1 MEVSCC
7 PQCIYDLPDPCS
19 FLLAMS
25 KEILGPLHNATAGE
39 VMEFLDALALQI
51 YPRGYWGL
59 TWTTSCLNLVSLMGV
74 VLAMLLY
81 GHRRTPLWFVK
92 LEKRTYTERIRTPTN
107 TPIWHRISRLFQ
119 TPPGKEETRVG
130 KFITASC
137 INCHLVFSE
146 VYVLSLFIKT
156 VVSYTSRG
164 AADAAPVLS
173 PEVWHIFMIAFIFS
187 TAYFSTL
194 GYVAVLA
201 PNTRPVVW
209 NGCVAGIYAS
219 IFVYALACFVG
230 SACCAVRIDAL
241 RRAVYDH
248 LCVGAGLRGWKG
260 PGRFD
265 PAARADTESLV
276 LMART
281 FAEAEQR
288 RRWLLKI
295 YSLIAACGVMLAVLY
310 LVILA
315 MLTRKI
321 AAELVRIR
329 QTPRTNTT
337 KDSTKAPE
345 EAGEAVVIS
354 KLLAQP
360 GGLSQLNRARART
373 PPPPKPAPNA
383 PLPPTPQ
390 PSLRCATPDSTYSR
404 SESAHRHHDSVS
416 SNLADSPLPLVE
428 KRTHRHTPSPPT
440 RSADG
445 VHDALATDEGY
456 LAVCRFLFSC
466 VIDHVVVALLC
477 LEFGASSVSLPP
489 TQPPFCTSWD
499 FGLTR

>member
-1 MEVSCC
+1 
-7 PQCIYDLPDPCS
+7 
-19 FLLAMS
+19 MS
-25 KEILGPLHNATAGE
+25 KEIMGPLHNATAGE
-39 VMEFLDALALQI
+39 VMELLDALALHI

-74 VLAMLLY
+74 VMAMLLY
-81 GHRRTPLWFVK
+81 GHRRTPLWFLK
-92 LEKRTYTERIRTPTN
+92 LETRTYTVRIHTRTN
-107 TPIWHRISRLFQ
+107 TSVWHRISTLFH
-119 TPPGKEETRVG
+119 TTPGKQETRVG

-164 AADAAPVLS
+164 AGDAAPVLS
-173 PEVWHIFMIAFIFS
+173 PEVWHIIMIAFIFS

-209 NGCVAGIYAS
+209 NGCVAGVYAG

-230 SACCAVRIDAL
+230 SARSAVQIDAL
-241 RRAVYDH
+241 RKAVYDH

-265 PAARADTESLV
+265 AAARADAESLALV
-276 LMART
+276 ART
-281 FAEAEQR
+281 YAEAEQR
-288 RRWLLKI
+288 RRWLLQI
-295 YSLIAACGVMLAVLY
+295 YSIIAAGGVMLAIVY
-310 LVILA
+310 LVVLA

-321 AAELVRIR
+321 AAELVHIR
-329 QTPRTNTT
+329 QTPSAAKTT
-337 KDSTKAPE
+337 RHSSMAPVQDV
-345 EAGEAVVIS
+345 GEAVVIS

-360 GGLSQLNRARART
+360 GGLSQLNRARVRT

-390 PSLRCATPDSTYSR
+390 PSLRCATPDSTYSLG
-404 SESAHRHHDSVS
+404 ESAQRHHDSVG
-416 SNLADSPLPLVE
+416 SNLAESSPVPLVE
-428 KRTHRHTPSPPT
+428 KRAQPDTPASPPT
-440 RSADG
+440 RSVDG

-477 LEFGASSVSLPP
+477 LEFGASSVSLAPN
-489 TQPPFCTSWD
+489 PFAKVEIAY
-499 FGLTR
+499 